1 MRVGVGG
8 EREALSTSAHQ
19 GSLLT
24 NVRNPGPQPLP
35 VMPGTM
41 SGSRQVTRGLAVV
54 CGTDMVEP

>member
-1 MRVGVGG
+1 MGG
-8 EREALSTSAHQ
+8 EKEALSTSAHQ